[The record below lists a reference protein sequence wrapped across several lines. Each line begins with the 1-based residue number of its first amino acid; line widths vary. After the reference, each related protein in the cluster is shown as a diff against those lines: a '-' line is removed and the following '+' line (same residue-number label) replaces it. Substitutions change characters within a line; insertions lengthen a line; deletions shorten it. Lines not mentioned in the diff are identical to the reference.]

1 MIGRLRLGVRACLRD
16 ERGVSVIEL
25 AFLAPIL
32 CFMMLGMSDL
42 ARGYTRKMALEQA
55 VHRALEKAAV
65 GTVQTDYTFLKT
77 EVRNTLPDVPLGNI
91 TVDTWLMCDTT
102 KMPSFTDVCGYR
114 GDGTPQEI
122 SRYVKL
128 KVIDRWDPL
137 FNYRSLGRSLFKT
150 GSDGKV
156 QLSVDT
162 SLRVQ

>member
-1 MIGRLRLGVRACLRD
+1 MIARRFLGVGGCLRD

-77 EVRNTLPDVPLGNI
+77 EVKNALPDVVLANV

-102 KMPSFTDVCGYR
+102 KMPNFQDVCGAR
-114 GDGTPQEI
+114 ADGQPQEI

-128 KVIDRWDPL
+128 KVIDRWDPM
-137 FNYRSLGRSLFKT
+137 FNYAALGRKLFKT
-150 GSDGKV
+150 GTDGKV

>member
-1 MIGRLRLGVRACLRD
+1 MIARRYFGLGDCLRD
-16 ERGVSVIEL
+16 ERGVSVIEF

-77 EVRNTLPDVPLGNI
+77 EVKSALPDVVLGNI

-102 KMPSFTDVCGYR
+102 KMPTFQDVCGSR
-114 GDGTPQEI
+114 ADGTPQEI

-128 KVIDRWDPL
+128 KVIDRWDPM
-137 FNYRSLGRSLFKT
+137 FNYAALGRTLFKT
-150 GSDGKV
+150 GTDGKV